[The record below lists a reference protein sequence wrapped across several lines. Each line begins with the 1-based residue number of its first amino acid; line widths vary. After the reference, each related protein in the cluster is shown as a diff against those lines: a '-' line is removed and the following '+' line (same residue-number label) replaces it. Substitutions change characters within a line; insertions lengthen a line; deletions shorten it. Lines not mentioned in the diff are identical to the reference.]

1 MFKIRDKEYV
11 LEEYE
16 RRYEELD
23 NIVLKELGKEYDR
36 YVNLLKKLSSR
47 EEAIEV
53 FEKEIRRNE
62 RNYKSPEMS
71 DLEASPHLQYMDILA
86 NYGRIVFFR
95 DNMIE

>member
-36 YVNLLKKLSSR
+36 YVNLLKNLSSR